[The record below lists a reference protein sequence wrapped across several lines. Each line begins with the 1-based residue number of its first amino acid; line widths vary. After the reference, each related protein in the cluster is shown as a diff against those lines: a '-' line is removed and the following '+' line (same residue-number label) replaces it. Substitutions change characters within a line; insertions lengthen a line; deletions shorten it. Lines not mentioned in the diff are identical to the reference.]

1 MSSSTRMSAG
11 KALALLVAFLLAA
24 GVGGLLTAGL
34 VLPTVA
40 VADGTTTMAVQAF
53 EDLPTGLERPP
64 LSERSTMVAADG
76 TVLAVFWAENRV
88 VVPLSAV
95 SEPLQRAVVATEDKR
110 FYQHGGIDPEG
121 MMRALVRNLQHPQ
134 RTEGAS
140 TLTQQ
145 YIKNVLIERAV
156 REGDLVAAEAAREA
170 SGVEGYARKL
180 REAKL
185 AIALEKEMTKDEI
198 LEAYL
203 NIAQFGIHTYGVQAA
218 AERYFSK
225 PASEVTYLEAA
236 TIAGLTQSPTAY
248 DPVRNPEASQERR
261 DRVLR
266 LMQEQGYVTAEEYA
280 SGVATPIAD
289 TLHVRESV
297 PGCMAAG
304 AAVRGSG
311 FFCDYVTK
319 VFRDDPAFGET
330 ETERVDLLYR
340 GGLTIT
346 TTLDPREQTIADE
359 SAKGVV
365 PVDDPS
371 GVATALVTVEPGT
384 GRITSMAQNREY
396 NNTQDHGDRETA
408 VNYSTDFRYGGGSGF
423 PPGSTFKP
431 FTLAQWLKEGHS
443 LSETVDATRFGYRFD
458 EFTAPCTA
466 LDGRTEY
473 TFANAEGPR
482 SGGVMSVLDATRNS
496 VNSGYIAMAS
506 QLDLCGIMD
515 TATSLGI
522 HRAGGQSGDGPFDP
536 LPANVLGS
544 QSVAPLAMAA
554 AFAGFASGG
563 TFCTPV
569 AIAAVVDAHGT
580 ELPVPQP
587 GCVPGALEPRI
598 ANAVNHA
605 LQNVWSG
612 TANTPA
618 PPFPA
623 AGKTGTTTHNEHT
636 WFVGYTPVRSTAVWV
651 GHAERS
657 IPMQRV
663 VINGRY
669 IRNVFGS
676 SVAVP
681 IWMGFMTRTLEGA
694 ALPGFTPAGADEV
707 LGRQVAVPS
716 VVGRDE
722 ASGRAA
728 LRTAGFRTALGAPV
742 PSDLAPGLIAQQ
754 SVSGTA
760 PYGSVVTVS
769 PSIGPAS
776 PPPGPPPPGPPP
788 PGPPSGP

>member
-1 MSSSTRMSAG
+1 MSVV
-11 KALALLVAFLLAA
+11 KALALLVAFLLTA
-24 GVGGLLTAGL
+24 GVGGLLVAGL

-40 VADGTTTMAVQAF
+40 VAHGTTDMAVQAF
-53 EDLPTGLERPP
+53 EDLPTELERPP
-64 LSERSTMVAADG
+64 LSERSTVVAADG

-88 VVPLSAV
+88 VVPLDAV
-95 SEPLQRAVVATEDKR
+95 SEPLQQAVVATEDRR

-156 REGDLVAAEAAREA
+156 RTDDLAAAAAAREA

-185 AIALEKEMTKDEI
+185 AIALEKELTKDQI

-203 NIAQFGIHTYGVQAA
+203 NIAQFGINTYGVQAA

-225 PASEVTYLEAA
+225 SAADVTYLEAA
-236 TIAGLTQSPTAY
+236 TIAGLTQSPTAF

-261 DRVLR
+261 NRVLR
-266 LMQEQGYVTAEEYA
+266 LMREQRYITAKEYRT
-280 SGVATPIAD
+280 GVATPLAD
-289 TLHVRESV
+289 TLHVHESV

-304 AAVRGSG
+304 AAVPGSG

-319 VFRDDPAFGET
+319 VFRNDPAFGET
-330 ETERVDLLYR
+330 EEERVDLLYR

-346 TTLDPREQTIADE
+346 TTLDPREQTFADE
-359 SAKGVV
+359 SVKGVV
-365 PVDDPS
+365 PVADPS

-384 GRITSMAQNREY
+384 GKITSMAQNREY
-396 NNTQDHGDRETA
+396 NNTQEHGDRETA
-408 VNYSTDFRYGGGSGF
+408 VNYSTDFAYGGGSGF

-431 FTLAQWLKEGHS
+431 FTLAEWLKEGHS
-443 LSETVDATRFGYRFD
+443 LSETVDARRFSYRFS
-458 EFTAPCTA
+458 EFSAPCTA
-466 LDGRTEY
+466 LNPGTEY

-482 SGGVMSVLDATRNS
+482 SGGIMSVLDATKNS
-496 VNSGYIAMAS
+496 VNSGYIAIAS
-506 QLDLCGIMD
+506 QVNLCGVMD

-563 TFCTPV
+563 TYCTPV
-569 AIAAVVDAHGT
+569 AITKVVDTHGK
-580 ELPVPQP
+580 ERPVPQAN
-587 GCVPGALEPRI
+587 CVPGALEPRI
-598 ANAVNHA
+598 ANAVNYA
-605 LQNVWSG
+605 LGNVWAG

-623 AGKTGTTTHNEHT
+623 AGKTGTTSRNEHT
-636 WFVGYTPVRSTAVWV
+636 WFVGYTPVRATAVWV
-651 GHAERS
+651 GHAEAM
-657 IPMQRV
+657 IPMQGV

-681 IWMGFMTRTLEGA
+681 IWMAFMTRTLEGVPV
-694 ALPGFTPAGADEV
+694 PGFAPAGQDEV
-707 LGRQVAVPS
+707 LGRQVPVPW

-722 ASGRAA
+722 GAARAA
-728 LRTAGFRTALGAPV
+728 LRAAGFRTALGDPV
-742 PSDLAPGLIAQQ
+742 AADLAPGLIAQQ
-754 SVSGTA
+754 SASGTA
-760 PYGSVVTVS
+760 PYGSLVTVT
-769 PSIGPAS
+769 PSSGPAA
-776 PPPGPPPPGPPP
+776 PPEAPPPP
-788 PGPPSGP
+788 PGPPSEP

>member
-1 MSSSTRMSAG
+1 M
-11 KALALLVAFLLAA
+11 
-24 GVGGLLTAGL
+24 
-34 VLPTVA
+34 P
-40 VADGTTTMAVQAF
+40 
-53 EDLPTGLERPP
+53 
-64 LSERSTMVAADG
+64 
-76 TVLAVFWAENRV
+76 
-88 VVPLSAV
+88 
-95 SEPLQRAVVATEDKR
+95 
-110 FYQHGGIDPEG
+110 
-121 MMRALVRNLQHPQ
+121 
-134 RTEGAS
+134 
-140 TLTQQ
+140 
-145 YIKNVLIERAV
+145 
-156 REGDLVAAEAAREA
+156 
-170 SGVEGYARKL
+170 
-180 REAKL
+180 
-185 AIALEKEMTKDEI
+185 
-198 LEAYL
+198 
-203 NIAQFGIHTYGVQAA
+203 
-218 AERYFSK
+218 
-225 PASEVTYLEAA
+225 
-236 TIAGLTQSPTAY
+236 
-248 DPVRNPEASQERR
+248 
-261 DRVLR
+261 
-266 LMQEQGYVTAEEYA
+266 
-280 SGVATPIAD
+280 
-289 TLHVRESV
+289 
-297 PGCMAAG
+297 AG

-319 VFRDDPAFGET
+319 VIRDDPAFGET

-359 SAKGVV
+359 SVKGVV
-365 PVDDPS
+365 PVADPS

-396 NNTQDHGDRETA
+396 NTTQEHGDRETA
-408 VNYSTDFRYGGGSGF
+408 VNYSTDFRYGGASGF

-443 LSETVDATRFGYRFD
+443 LSETVNATRFSYRFD

-466 LDGRTEY
+466 LDPRTEY
-473 TFANAEGPR
+473 RFANAEGPR
-482 SGGVMSVLDATRNS
+482 SGGIMSVLDATRNS

-522 HRAGGQSGDGPFDP
+522 HRSGDGPFDP

-563 TFCTPV
+563 TSCTPV
-569 AIAAVVDAHGT
+569 AITRVVEADGT
-580 ELPVPQP
+580 ELPVPAA

-612 TANTPA
+612 TADTPA

-623 AGKTGTTTHNEHT
+623 AGKTGTTSHNEHT

-657 IPMQRV
+657 IPMQDV
-663 VINGRY
+663 VINGQY

-681 IWMGFMTRTLEGA
+681 IWMTFMTRTLEGVPV
-694 ALPGFTPAGADEV
+694 PGFAPAGQEEV

-716 VVGRDE
+716 VVGRE
-722 ASGRAA
+722 VEPGRAA
-728 LRTAGFRTALGAPV
+728 LRAAGFRTILGDPV

-760 PYGSVVTVS
+760 PFGSAVTVS
-769 PSIGPAS
+769 PSSGPVA
-776 PPPGPPPPGPPP
+776 PPPGPPP
-788 PGPPSGP
+788 PGPPSEP